1 MITFFKDI
9 IRGALSLIKGMLV
22 TLKYF
27 FQAPTTL
34 QYPTQKLKM
43 AQRFRGLVDLHKEKC
58 IICYQCVKICPTGC
72 LAISHKQGEDKKK
85 QLEIFNYNMELCCFC
100 GLCEQVCPASAVYL
114 NKIYEIALYSRE
126 KLHVDLL
133 EPDKYAEWNNAGDNH

>member
-1 MITFFKDI
+1 MMTSLKDI
-9 IRGALSLIKGMLV
+9 ILGALSLIKGMWV

-27 FQAPTTL
+27 FQPATTL
-34 QYPTQKLKM
+34 QYPKQKQEM
-43 AQRFRGLVDLHKEKC
+43 TQRFRGLVDLHKEKC

-72 LAISHKQGEDKKK
+72 LSISNKQAEDKKK
-85 QLEIFNYNMELCCFC
+85 QLETFNYNMELCCFC

-114 NKIYEIALYSRE
+114 NKIYEIAVYSHE

-133 EPDKYAEWNNAGDNH
+133 DPEKYSEWNNPSLK